1 MFAQQDQPPISV
13 PVEVEPGPMPDPTQG
28 MIRVDVVVRDKSG
41 NPVTGLKQQDFML
54 RDTPNPGRLS
64 LFELSM
70 D

>member
-1 MFAQQDQPPISV
+1 
-13 PVEVEPGPMPDPTQG
+13 MPDPTQG